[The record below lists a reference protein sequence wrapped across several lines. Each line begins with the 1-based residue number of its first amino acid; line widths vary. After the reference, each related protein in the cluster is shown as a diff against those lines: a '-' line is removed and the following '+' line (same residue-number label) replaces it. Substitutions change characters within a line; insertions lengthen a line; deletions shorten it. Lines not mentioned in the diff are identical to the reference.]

1 MSDVLSPDEIAQLV
15 AAAKEGGLP
24 VKQPERARRPRR
36 VRELD
41 FTRPVK
47 LAPDQQ
53 RRFERAHETFCRT
66 ASTRLSAELRSPI
79 EFEIINVD
87 QLTWSAA
94 LADVPQPSI
103 FGVLATHPLETT
115 VLIGV
120 ERALVFR
127 LIERLIGGGDG
138 SDRET
143 PIERNLTEIETA
155 LTRRT
160 FGALLELLSV
170 VWQELFGLN
179 LQLLDLESQVAN
191 VEIAPPSE
199 PTLVVTIEVRG
210 QKASSPISLL
220 VPHRSIAAVDD
231 RLSGQFDIGEA
242 PAPDAEIGEAVRHA
256 IGAVEIEVRA
266 EVGAVELTIGDVL
279 ALGEGDIVRLGT
291 QASGGVF
298 VCAGEVRLH
307 RARPGRSG
315 VRRAVEIVEQLEA
328 LS

>member
-138 SDRET
+138 GDRET

-160 FGALLELLSV
+160 FGALLDLLSV

-210 QKASSPISLL
+210 QKASSTISLL

-298 VCAGEVRLH
+298 VCAGDVRLH

>member
-1 MSDVLSPDEIAQLV
+1 MSEVLSPDEIAQLV

-24 VKQPERARRPRR
+24 VKQTERARRPRR

-94 LADVPQPSI
+94 LADVPQPSL
-103 FGVLATHPLETT
+103 FGVLCTQPLETT
-115 VLIGV
+115 LLVGV
-120 ERALVFR
+120 ELALVFR
-127 LIERLIGGGDG
+127 FIERLIGGGDT
-138 SDRET
+138 ET
-143 PIERNLTEIETA
+143 PLERNLTEIETA

-210 QKASSPISLL
+210 PKASSTISLL
-220 VPHRSIAAVDD
+220 VPHRSIATVAD

-242 PAPDAEIGEAVRHA
+242 PAPDAEIGEAVRNA
-256 IGAVEIEVRA
+256 IGAVEVEFRA
-266 EVGAVELTIGDVL
+266 EVGAVEMTIGDVL

-298 VCAGEVRLH
+298 LCAGDVRLH

-315 VRRAVEIVEQLEA
+315 VHRAVEIVEQLEV

>member
-210 QKASSPISLL
+210 QKASSTISLL

-266 EVGAVELTIGDVL
+266 EVGAVEMTIGDVL

>member
-210 QKASSPISLL
+210 QKASSTISLL

>member
-1 MSDVLSPDEIAQLV
+1 MSEVLSPDEIAQLV
-15 AAAKEGGLP
+15 AAAKEGGI
-24 VKQPERARRPRR
+24 PEKPAEKTRRPRR

-94 LADVPQPSI
+94 LADVPQPSL
-103 FGVLATHPLETT
+103 FGVLSTQPLETT

-120 ERALVFR
+120 ELPLVFR
-127 LIERLIGGGDG
+127 FIERLDGGGET
-138 SDRET
+138 ET
-143 PIERNLTEIETA
+143 PIYRNLTEIETA

-160 FGALLELLSV
+160 FTTLLELLSV
-170 VWQELFGLN
+170 VWRELFDLE

-199 PTLVVTIEVRG
+199 PTIVVTMEVRG
-210 QKASSPISLL
+210 PKASSTLSLL
-220 VPHRSIAAVDD
+220 VPHRSIASVAD

-242 PAPDAEIGEAVRHA
+242 PAPDAEIGEAVRAA
-256 IGAVEIEVRA
+256 IGAVDIEVRV
-266 EVGAVELTIGDVL
+266 EVGALELTIGDVL
-279 ALGEGDIVRLGT
+279 ALGEGDVVRLGT
-291 QASGGVF
+291 PASGGVF
-298 VCAGEVRLH
+298 LCAGDVPLH

-315 VRRAVEIVEQLEA
+315 NRRAVEIVEQLEG